1 MTFNFTIVVYT
12 RPGIIITL
20 ITDPLPHTGRG
31 FMFWRETMNIATQ
44 AVQIGLEWDS
54 RTGAVTV
61 PIYQTATFRHPG
73 LGQSTGYDYSRSGNP
88 TRQTLEDGIA
98 RLDGAARGFAYASGM
113 AAITNLLLLFKSG
126 DHLIVTEDL
135 YGGTCRLFDK
145 IFTQYGLSF
154 SYVDTSNIAEVT
166 AAILPTTRAIF
177 IETLTNPLLKFA
189 DLRAVSALC
198 KCRNLLLIA
207 DNTFLTPY
215 LFRPLDMG
223 ADIVVYSATKYLA
236 GHNDTVAGLL
246 TVKDQAL
253 AELVYF
259 HQNSVGAILG
269 PQDSWLT
276 TRGIKTLA
284 IRMDRQQENAG
295 RIARWLAGHPRITK
309 VYYPGLKDH
318 PDHDLMARDS
328 RGFCA
333 MLAFEVDRHE
343 LVEQILMK
351 TKLISFAE
359 SLGGVESLITFP
371 EVQTHADIPP
381 KLRARLGINNVL
393 LRLSVGIEDCDDLI
407 EDLRQAID

>member
-1 MTFNFTIVVYT
+1 MHIST
-12 RPGIIITL
+12 
-20 ITDPLPHTGRG
+20 
-31 FMFWRETMNIATQ
+31 E
-44 AVQIGLEWDS
+44 AVQIGLEWDT

-88 TRQTLEDGIA
+88 TRQALENGIA

-135 YGGTCRLFDK
+135 YGGTCRLFDR
-145 IFTQYGLSF
+145 IFTQYGLTF
-154 SYVDTSNIAEVT
+154 SYVDTSDTSAIAD
-166 AAILPTTRAIF
+166 AIQPATKAVF
-177 IETLTNPLLKFA
+177 VETLTNPLLKFA
-189 DLRAVSALC
+189 DLRTIATLC
-198 KCRNLLLIA
+198 KDNNLLLIA

-215 LFRPLDMG
+215 LLRPLDLG
-223 ADIVVYSATKYLA
+223 ADIAVYSATKYLA
-236 GHNDTVAGLL
+236 GHNDTVAGLV

-253 AELVYF
+253 AEQVYF
-259 HQNSVGAILG
+259 HQNSVGAVLG

-276 TRGIKTLA
+276 SRGIKTLT

-295 RIARWLAGHPRITK
+295 RIAEWLSKHPRITK

-318 PDHDLMARDS
+318 PDHTLMGRES

-333 MLAFEVDRHE
+333 MIAFEVDKHE
-343 LVEQILMK
+343 LVEQILLK
-351 TKLISFAE
+351 TNLISFAE

-381 KLRARLGINNVL
+381 DLRARLGINNVL
-393 LRLSVGIEDCDDLI
+393 LRLSVGIENCDDLI
-407 EDLRQAID
+407 EDLRQALED